1 MDYASAI
8 LGMGLGLGVL
18 LFLFIILVACY
29 VLCSFSHMKALKAL
43 GYDKAWLAWI
53 PYGVWFACADSVS
66 RDEESVKLFNSFD
79 VSALVFK
86 LWWIVPLVLAFLPI
100 NSSIYNVINV
110 VLRVIFLG
118 CAYTKMY
125 ARLEYKAES
134 DTQAVGYV
142 SGFLPIVAVVKFL
155 TLK

>member
-1 MDYASAI
+1 MDYAAAI

-18 LFLFIILVACY
+18 LFLFVILVACY

-43 GYDKAWLAWI
+43 GYDKPWLAWI

-66 RDEESVKLFNSFD
+66 IGEDSVKLFGNVS
-79 VSALVFK
+79 VSAMIFK
-86 LWWIVPLVLAFLPI
+86 IWWIVPLVLAFLPI
-100 NSSIYNVINV
+100 NGSVYNVINV
-110 VLRVIFLG
+110 LLRVAFLG

-142 SGFLPIVAVVKFL
+142 SGLFPIVAVVKFL
-155 TLK
+155 MLK